1 MVGMGTGV
9 ALWESGH
16 QANVYILFPFLHVN
30 GFVINPKQIMALKIA
45 VPNKGRLMEETLDL
59 LRDVGI
65 RVPRN
70 TDRTLIATTNG
81 GKYQVLFARAADIP
95 EFVELGAADVGVT
108 GLDLIEETGCKVEK
122 LLDLKYGHCKLVVA
136 APEHSGITAIAKIPA
151 GARVATAFPNLTRRF
166 FDGKKKKVTVVPVSG
181 ATEITPSIG
190 VADLIT
196 DLTQTG
202 STLKQNHLVE
212 LDTVLQSWAVFIA
225 GPTIK
230 ADVRQDAEDLVHA
243 FDSVENALRKRYL
256 MANIP
261 EKQLTAV
268 VTLIPGLK
276 SPTVMNLAER
286 GMVAV
291 HAVVDEDM
299 VTSLVPQLKKA
310 GASGI
315 LVLPI
320 ERMVP

>member
-1 MVGMGTGV
+1 VVGMGTGV

-16 QANVYILFPFLHVN
+16 QAGVYILFPFLRVN
-30 GFVINPKQIMALKIA
+30 SFVINPTQIMALKIA

-59 LRDVGI
+59 LRDVGL
-65 RVPRN
+65 RVPRQ

-136 APEHSGITAIAKIPA
+136 APEHSGINSISKIPS
-151 GARVATAFPNLTRRF
+151 GARVATAFPNLSRKF
-166 FDGKKKKVTVVPVSG
+166 FEGKKKKVTVVPVSG

-212 LDTVLQSWAVFIA
+212 LDTILQSWAVFIA
-225 GPTIK
+225 GPTVKGDI
-230 ADVRQDAEDLVHA
+230 RQDAEDLVHA

-261 EKQLTAV
+261 EKQLTAI

-276 SPTVMNLAER
+276 SPTVMSLAER

>member
-1 MVGMGTGV
+1 M
-9 ALWESGH
+9 
-16 QANVYILFPFLHVN
+16 P
-30 GFVINPKQIMALKIA
+30 LKIA
-45 VPNKGRLMEETLDL
+45 VPNKGRLMEETLEL
-59 LRDVGI
+59 LRDVGL
-65 RVPRN
+65 RVPRQ

-81 GKYQVLFARAADIP
+81 GKYQILFTRADDIP

-108 GLDLIEETGCKVEK
+108 GIDLIEETGCKVEK

-136 APEHSGITAIAKIPA
+136 APEHSGIDSIAKIPA
-151 GARVATAFPNLTRRF
+151 GARVATAFPNLTRKYF
-166 FDGKKKKVTVVPVSG
+166 EAKKKKVTVVPVSG

-212 LDTVLQSWAVFIA
+212 IDTIVQSWAVFIA
-225 GPTIK
+225 GPSLK
-230 ADVRQDAEDLVHA
+230 GEARQHAEDLVHA
-243 FDSVENALRKRYL
+243 IDSVENALRKRYL

-261 EKQLTAV
+261 EKKLQEV
-268 VTLIPGLK
+268 VKLIPGLK
-276 SPTVMNLAER
+276 SPTVMSLAEK

-291 HAVVDEDM
+291 HAVVDEDHINA
-299 VTSLVPQLKKA
+299 LVPQLKKA
-310 GASGI
+310 GATGI

>member
-1 MVGMGTGV
+1 
-9 ALWESGH
+9 
-16 QANVYILFPFLHVN
+16 
-30 GFVINPKQIMALKIA
+30 
-45 VPNKGRLMEETLDL
+45 
-59 LRDVGI
+59 
-65 RVPRN
+65 
-70 TDRTLIATTNG
+70 
-81 GKYQVLFARAADIP
+81 
-95 EFVELGAADVGVT
+95 
-108 GLDLIEETGCKVEK
+108 
-122 LLDLKYGHCKLVVA
+122 
-136 APEHSGITAIAKIPA
+136 
-151 GARVATAFPNLTRRF
+151 
-166 FDGKKKKVTVVPVSG
+166 VSG

-202 STLKQNHLVE
+202 STLKQNHLTE
-212 LDTVLQSWAVFIA
+212 LDTILQSWAVFIA
-225 GPTIK
+225 GPTVK
-230 ADVRQDAEDLVHA
+230 GDVRQHAEDLVDA

>member
-1 MVGMGTGV
+1 M
-9 ALWESGH
+9 
-16 QANVYILFPFLHVN
+16 P
-30 GFVINPKQIMALKIA
+30 PLKIA

-59 LRDVGI
+59 LRDVGV

-81 GKYQVLFARAADIP
+81 GKYQVLFTRAADIP

-122 LLDLKYGHCKLVVA
+122 LLDLKYGQCKLVVA
-136 APEHSGITAIAKIPA
+136 APEHSGIDAIDKIPA

-166 FDGKKKKVTVVPVSG
+166 FEKKKRKVSVVPVTG

-212 LDTVLQSWAVFIA
+212 LDVILSSWAVYIA
-225 GPTIK
+225 GPSAK
-230 ADVRQDAEDLVHA
+230 GDVRQHAEDLAHA

-256 MANIP
+256 MANVP
-261 EKQLTAV
+261 EKQLKEIV
-268 VTLIPGLK
+268 RVIPGLK
-276 SPTVMNLAER
+276 SPTVMSLAEK

-291 HAVVDEDM
+291 HAVVNEDDINA
-299 VTSLVPQLKKA
+299 LLPQLKKA

-315 LVLPI
+315 LILPI

>member
-1 MVGMGTGV
+1 M
-9 ALWESGH
+9 
-16 QANVYILFPFLHVN
+16 P
-30 GFVINPKQIMALKIA
+30 LKIA
-45 VPNKGRLMEETLDL
+45 VPNKGRLMEETLEL
-59 LRDVGI
+59 LRDVGV

-81 GKYQVLFARAADIP
+81 GKYQVLFTRAGDIP
-95 EFVELGAADVGVT
+95 EYVEIGAADVGVT
-108 GLDLIEETGCKVEK
+108 GLDLVEETGCKVEK

-136 APEHSGITAIAKIPA
+136 APDASGITSIAKIPA
-151 GARVATAFPNLTRRF
+151 GARVATAFPNLTRKY
-166 FDGKKKKVTVVPVSG
+166 FDSKKKKVSVVPVSG
-181 ATEITPSIG
+181 ACEITPAIG

-196 DLTQTG
+196 DLTATG

-212 LDTVLQSWAVFIA
+212 LDVILQSWSVFIA
-225 GPTIK
+225 GPSAK
-230 ADVRQDAEDLVHA
+230 GQVRQDAEDLAHA
-243 FDSVENALRKRYL
+243 FDSVENALRKRYM

-261 EKQLTAV
+261 ESELKAV
-268 VTLIPGLK
+268 IKLIPGLK
-276 SPTVMNLAER
+276 SPTVMSLAEK

-291 HAVVDEDM
+291 HAVVEEDHINA
-299 VTSLVPQLKKA
+299 LLPQLKKA

>member
-1 MVGMGTGV
+1 M
-9 ALWESGH
+9 
-16 QANVYILFPFLHVN
+16 P
-30 GFVINPKQIMALKIA
+30 LKIA
-45 VPNKGRLMEETLDL
+45 VPNKGRLMEETLEL
-59 LRDVGI
+59 LRDVGL
-65 RVPRN
+65 RVPRQ

-136 APEHSGITAIAKIPA
+136 APEHSGITSIAKVPA

-166 FDGKKKKVTVVPVSG
+166 FEGKKKKVTVVPVSG

-212 LDTVLQSWAVFIA
+212 LDTIVQSWAVFIA
-225 GPTIK
+225 GPSAKGEI
-230 ADVRQDAEDLVHA
+230 RQHAEDLVHA
-243 FDSVENALRKRYL
+243 FDSVENALRMRYL

-261 EKQLTAV
+261 EKKLRDV
-268 VTLIPGLK
+268 VKLIPGLK
-276 SPTVMNLAER
+276 SPTVMSLAEK

-291 HAVVDEDM
+291 HAVVDEDHINA
-299 VTSLVPQLKKA
+299 LVPKLKKA
-310 GASGI
+310 GATGI

>member
-1 MVGMGTGV
+1 M
-9 ALWESGH
+9 L
-16 QANVYILFPFLHVN
+16 P
-30 GFVINPKQIMALKIA
+30 LKIA
-45 VPNKGRLMEETLDL
+45 VPNKGRLMEETLEL
-59 LRDVGI
+59 LRAVGI
-65 RVPRN
+65 RVPRQ

-81 GKYQVLFARAADIP
+81 GKYQVLFARASDIP

-108 GLDLIEETGCKVEK
+108 GLDLVEETGCKIEK
-122 LLDLKYGHCKLVVA
+122 LLDLKYGYCKLVVA
-136 APEHSGITAIAKIPA
+136 APEHSGITSIAKVPA
-151 GARVATAFPNLTRRF
+151 GARVATAFPNLTRKF
-166 FDGKKKKVTVVPVSG
+166 FDAKKKKVAVVPVSG

-212 LDTVLQSWAVFIA
+212 LDTILQSWAVFIA
-225 GPTIK
+225 GPSVKGET
-230 ADVRQDAEDLVHA
+230 RQNAEDLVHA

-276 SPTVMNLAER
+276 SPTVMSLAER

-291 HAVVDEDM
+291 HAVVDEDHINA
-299 VTSLVPQLKKA
+299 LVPQLKKA
-310 GASGI
+310 GATGI